1 MQTPSKPLFM
11 KKGSLFVMLLFPVVF
26 GFSQTFTHGVGVA
39 VFVTT
44 AKGGNAAVAEGF
56 TYSPRYNFLEN
67 EDFSLSVGVPLS
79 VGISGSYSSNY
90 NSYSGSTT
98 DNTLGFMA
106 NIPLIVNFNFG
117 AGSSPD
123 NESRFGFFIGGGA
136 AYHYGKYNV
145 DSVDTYGDGYTY
157 QATIN
162 GIGPAGN
169 VGVRFGVG
177 RGTHN
182 VEAKLTYM
190 KSLDNSKANIFGIGA
205 LFNF

>member
-1 MQTPSKPLFM
+1 M
-11 KKGSLFVMLLFPVVF
+11 KKFTLLVALLLPVAF
-26 GFSQTFTHGVGVA
+26 GFSQTFSHGVGVA

-56 TYSPRYNFLEN
+56 TYSPRINFLEN
-67 EDFSLSVGVPLS
+67 EDFSLSVGIPLS

-98 DNTLGFMA
+98 ENTLGFMA
-106 NIPLIVNFNFG
+106 NVPLIVNFNFG
-117 AGSSPD
+117 AGSTPD
-123 NESRFGFFIGGGA
+123 NESRFGFYIGGGA
-136 AYHYGKYNV
+136 GYHYGRYNV
-145 DSVDTYGDGYTY
+145 DTTDGYNEYTY
-157 QATIN
+157 QAKIS

-169 VGVRFGVG
+169 VGIRFGVG

-182 VEAKLTYM
+182 VEARLTYM
-190 KSLDNSKANIFGIGA
+190 KSLDNSKANIFGMGA

>member
-11 KKGSLFVMLLFPVVF
+11 KKGSLLVMLLFPVVL
-26 GFSQTFTHGVGVA
+26 GFSQTFSHGVGVA

-56 TYSPRYNFLEN
+56 TYSPRFNFLEN
-67 EDFSLSVGVPLS
+67 EDFSLSVGIPLS

-98 DNTLGFMA
+98 NNTLGFMA
-106 NIPLIVNFNFG
+106 NVPLIVNFNFG

-123 NESRFGFFIGGGA
+123 NDSRFGFFIGGGA

-145 DSVDTYGDGYTY
+145 DSVDGYTY

-162 GIGPAGN
+162 
-169 VGVRFGVG
+169 
-177 RGTHN
+177 
-182 VEAKLTYM
+182 
-190 KSLDNSKANIFGIGA
+190 
-205 LFNF
+205 

>member
-117 AGSSPD
+117 AGSSD

>member
-1 MQTPSKPLFM
+1 M
-11 KKGSLFVMLLFPVVF
+11 KKYTLLVLFFLPVTF
-26 GFSQTFTHGVGVA
+26 AFSQTFSHGVGVA

-44 AKGGNAAVAEGF
+44 AKGGNAAVAEGV

-90 NSYSGSTT
+90 NSSTGSTT

-117 AGSSPD
+117 AGSTPD
-123 NESRFGFFIGGGA
+123 NESRFGFYIGGGA
-136 AYHYGKYNV
+136 GYHYGKYNV
-145 DSVDTYGDGYTY
+145 DTTDSYGDDYTY
-157 QATIN
+157 QATIK
-162 GIGPAGN
+162 GFGPAGN
-169 VGVRFGVG
+169 VGVRFAVG

-182 VEAKLTYM
+182 VEARLTYM
-190 KSLDNSKANIFGIGA
+190 KAMDNSKANIFGMGA